1 MMGMLG
7 VGDLHPGGS
16 SATEFLL
23 TELQKANPRSVLEV
37 GAGAGHTT
45 ARMQKR
51 GWRVTVIEPS
61 PLLGM
66 KLRQRA
72 DVPVHQGSF
81 EHFESGDEA
90 FDAVLGEGVFY
101 GLDPKRT
108 AGKLRRIL
116 RPGGLLAFVDMMWT
130 AEAKAD
136 VCAFIHDR
144 TKEAFGIAMA
154 PGKVVTSSEWEG
166 ALRDQGFSEVATRRI
181 EPALF
186 DPENKSRRLR
196 LALGLLAHPRLL
208 PLFLT
213 YRSYRRIR
221 WAPPGW
227 LESWMTVW
235 RRGQGVRPSTRDL
248 TTGASAF
255 RP

>member
-1 MMGMLG
+1 MGMLG

-23 TELQKANPRSVLEV
+23 AELQKANPRSVLEV

-45 ARMQKR
+45 ARMRRR
-51 GWRVTVIEPS
+51 GWHVTAIEPS
-61 PLLGM
+61 PLLGE
-66 KLRQRA
+66 KLKLHM
-72 DVPVHQGSF
+72 DVAVHQGSF
-81 EHFESGDEA
+81 EHFESRGET

-108 AGKLRRIL
+108 ADKLRRIL

-136 VCAFIHDR
+136 VCAFIHER

-166 ALRDQGFSEVATRRI
+166 ALRDEGFSEVATRRI

-186 DPENKSRRLR
+186 DPQSKSRRLR
-196 LALGLLAHPRLL
+196 LALGLLAHPGLL

-235 RRGQGVRPSTRDL
+235 RRG
-248 TTGASAF
+248 A
-255 RP
+255 